1 MAQGRSVADNPRG
14 SQPGPEPNRPEP
26 HRPEP
31 HRPEAHRPEAHRPE
45 PHRPDAEIGQRDWRG
60 EPETERYDRNLA
72 ELLQE
77 LRVSGL
83 GVQVLFGFLLG
94 LPFTLRFSRLSAA
107 QRDLYVA
114 DLVLAAIS
122 TALLVGPVAY
132 HRLVF
137 RQHQKARVVR
147 ATNVMALCG
156 LMAVAL
162 AISVAVLLIVSYVV
176 PGGPAAVITAIVA
189 GTFAALWLV
198 VPLIRREWSR
208 PDG

>member
-1 MAQGRSVADNPRG
+1 VADGHRRASDPHASDPHASDPHASDPHASDPRG
-14 SQPGPEPNRPEP
+14 SGSARSDPQT
-26 HRPEP
+26 
-31 HRPEAHRPEAHRPE
+31 
-45 PHRPDAEIGQRDWRG
+45 DQRDWRG

-94 LPFTLRFSRLSAA
+94 LPFTIRFTQLGTA

-114 DLVLAAIS
+114 DLVLAALA

-137 RQHQKARVVR
+137 RQHQKAHVVR
-147 ATNVMALCG
+147 VANIMAVCG
-156 LMAVAL
+156 LITVAL

-176 PGGPAAVITAIVA
+176 PGVAAAVITAMVC

-198 VPLIRREWSR
+198 VPLIRRERSR
-208 PDG
+208 Q

>member
-1 MAQGRSVADNPRG
+1 MSGPVS
-14 SQPGPEPNRPEP
+14 GPESGPAGPN
-26 HRPEP
+26 
-31 HRPEAHRPEAHRPE
+31 
-45 PHRPDAEIGQRDWRG
+45 PDTGQRDWRG

-94 LPFTLRFSRLSAA
+94 LPFTLRFSRLGTA

-114 DLVLAAIS
+114 DLILAALA
-122 TALLVGPVAY
+122 TASLVGPVAY

-137 RQHQKARVVR
+137 RQHQKAHVVR
-147 ATNVMALCG
+147 VANIMAICG
-156 LMAVAL
+156 LIAVAL

-176 PGGPAAVITAIVA
+176 PGVPAALITATVA

-198 VPLIRREWSR
+198 VPLIRRERSR
-208 PDG
+208 P